1 MSVYRK
7 NGGGMSFTDG
17 KQDADFLFNRIG
29 MYRGIDKELA
39 FKFHKTVNKNIARYY
54 LMLANSIQYS
64 DNWLWRK
71 FYALKSLYLSK
82 PNSSEHFRN
91 VLQNYVIPEWIMKIY
106 ANVKGKLF

>member
-1 MSVYRK
+1 
-7 NGGGMSFTDG
+7 
-17 KQDADFLFNRIG
+17 
-29 MYRGIDKELA
+29 
-39 FKFHKTVNKNIARYY
+39 